1 MVSQDT
7 VEYLP
12 DAYLAFRDRYR
23 GVAEA
28 LDSLGEATGAAGPLD
43 ERTAALVRLGVAI
56 GSVSEGSVR
65 SNVRKAIA
73 AGASAG
79 EVCQVAVLAIPTRGF
94 PATVAALGWIDD
106 VLNA

>member
-1 MVSQDT
+1 MSQDT

-23 GVAEA
+23 PVAEA

-43 ERTAALVRLGVAI
+43 ERTAALVRLGVAV
-56 GSVSEGSVR
+56 GSLSEGSVR

-73 AGASAG
+73 AGASAD
-79 EVCQVAVLAIPTRGF
+79 EVRHVAVLAIPTRGF
-94 PATVAALGWIDD
+94 PSTVAALHWIDE
-106 VLNA
+106 VLSA